1 MRTVLSCPAQYLRL
15 HQLRNG
21 QIECQH
27 SNKKVNEKA
36 RKKRDWR
43 ERKRKKVREGGGGKR
58 EGKRYDRKIRYR
70 KEIIFC

>member
-36 RKKRDWR
+36 RKKRR
-43 ERKRKKVREGGGGKR
+43 L
-58 EGKRYDRKIRYR
+58 EGK
-70 KEIIFC
+70 KEEERGRREERGEEV